1 MEEPTEE
8 FKKQTWEIMMK
19 LLENEVFQENLIEKL
34 NKHVDIPFIG
44 EKREGKIFKALY
56 KILLESLDDFDYLAL
71 KKNCRIEIERLI
83 GLCRFIA

>member
-8 FKKQTWEIMMK
+8 FKKQTWAIMMK
-19 LLENEVFQENLIEKL
+19 LLGNDVFQENLIEKL
-34 NKHVDIPFIG
+34 NKDVDIPFIG

-71 KKNCRIEIERLI
+71 KKVVELK
-83 GLCRFIA
+83 LKD

>member
-34 NKHVDIPFIG
+34 NNHVDIPFVG
-44 EKREGKIFKALY
+44 EKREGKIFKTLY
-56 KILLESLDDFDYLAL
+56 KILLESLKDFDYLAL
-71 KKNCRIEIERLI
+71 KKIVELK
-83 GLCRFIA
+83 LKD

>member
-19 LLENEVFQENLIEKL
+19 LLNNEVFQENLIEKL
-34 NKHVDIPFIG
+34 NKNVDIPFIG

-71 KKNCRIEIERLI
+71 KKVVELK
-83 GLCRFIA
+83 LKD

>member
-1 MEEPTEE
+1 MDEPTEE

-34 NKHVDIPFIG
+34 NSHVDIPFVG

-56 KILLESLDDFDYLAL
+56 KILLESLKDFDYLAL
-71 KKNCRIEIERLI
+71 KKIVELK
-83 GLCRFIA
+83 LKD

>member
-1 MEEPTEE
+1 MDEPTEE

-34 NKHVDIPFIG
+34 NNHVDIPFVG

-56 KILLESLDDFDYLAL
+56 QILLESLKDFDYLAL
-71 KKNCRIEIERLI
+71 KKIVELK
-83 GLCRFIA
+83 LKD

>member
-19 LLENEVFQENLIEKL
+19 LLGNDVFQENLIEKL
-34 NKHVDIPFIG
+34 NKDVDIPFIG

-71 KKNCRIEIERLI
+71 KKVVELK
-83 GLCRFIA
+83 LKD